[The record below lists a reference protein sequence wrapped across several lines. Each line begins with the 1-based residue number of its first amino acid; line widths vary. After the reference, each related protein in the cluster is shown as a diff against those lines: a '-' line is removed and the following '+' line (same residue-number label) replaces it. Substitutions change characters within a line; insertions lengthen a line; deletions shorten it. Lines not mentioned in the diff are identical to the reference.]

1 MNEWWQ
7 SLQTR
12 ERWFVGGLGVFLVV
26 FFFYFL
32 LLDPLV
38 ASAAEYREKTERAER
53 ELRWMQQAVL
63 ELPAT
68 PTQRPRSG
76 GNASLNVIVDQTRTR
91 YRLAATNT
99 QQVGPQ
105 QLRVRLEDAKFDD
118 LVRWLGELRSNYGIA
133 IDTAAV
139 NQTDVRG
146 TTNASLTL
154 SRAPQG

>member
-1 MNEWWQ
+1 M
-7 SLQTR
+7 
-12 ERWFVGGLGVFLVV
+12 GGLGVFLVV
-26 FFFYFL
+26 FGFYFML
-32 LLDPLV
+32 LEPLFKGTE
-38 ASAAEYREKTERAER
+38 EYRRKSERAAS
-53 ELRWMQQAVL
+53 ELQWMRQAIVD
-63 ELPAT
+63 LPASG
-68 PTQRPRSG
+68 PKRP
-76 GNASLNVIVDQTRTR
+76 NANNNTSLNVIVDQTRSR

-118 LVRWLGELRSNYGIA
+118 LVRWLGELRANYGIA

-154 SRAPQG
+154 SRPQS